1 MVAYE
6 KSNVIIHMMIS
17 CPAVSTVIAFL
28 CLLLIPLGGLFR
40 TAGMIGFIM
49 NLVTAVFEM
58 LPIPPCEGKEIF
70 NWNKL
75 VWAGAFIPLFLV
87 YLYMTML

>member
-1 MVAYE
+1 ML
-6 KSNVIIHMMIS
+6 SG
-17 CPAVSTVIAFL
+17 PAVSTVIAFL

-49 NLVTAVFEM
+49 NMVTAVFEL

-70 NWNKL
+70 TWNKL
-75 VWAGAFIPLFLV
+75 VWAVVFVPLFLI
-87 YLYMTML
+87 YLYMTM